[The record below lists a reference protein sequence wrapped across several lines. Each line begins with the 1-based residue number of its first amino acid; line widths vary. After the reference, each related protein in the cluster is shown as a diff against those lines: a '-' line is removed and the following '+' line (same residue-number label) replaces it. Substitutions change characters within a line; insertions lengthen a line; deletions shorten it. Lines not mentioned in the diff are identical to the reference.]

1 MRTAAVVL
9 TTIIFFVSLPCH
21 CQTGRGQTTCSVQA
35 CIDKIFLAINRGD
48 VGKME
53 IIRLPSNLETRAA
66 VSPEALE
73 RIYYTKL
80 VIRDIAHIPWRGK
93 MIEAFKGIS
102 VLPRGYIAD
111 LRWGLIF
118 YSREDVRIGAIYFD
132 RSGRYGAVNAVGAS
146 FEGGLFNWL
155 DSMFSACP

>member
-1 MRTAAVVL
+1 MRSNVVL
-9 TTIIFFVSLPCH
+9 LAAMVFFASLPAH
-21 CQTGRGQTTCSVQA
+21 SQTSRGQTTCSVQA
-35 CIDKIFLAINRGD
+35 CADAIVLAINRGN
-48 VGKME
+48 VGKVE
-53 IIRLPSNLETRAA
+53 ILRLPSNLETRAA

-80 VIRDIAHIPWRGK
+80 VIRDMAAIPWRGK

-102 VLPRGYIAD
+102 VRPRDYIAD

-118 YSREDVRIGAIYFD
+118 YSREDVRIGAIYLD

-146 FEGGLFNWL
+146 FQGGLFNWL
-155 DSMFSACP
+155 ESTFSACP